1 MTKKYSGQPRKCCQL
16 GRCSYYFLPTP
27 SSLILLLIN
36 PDTVLTSKLVHFKD
50 LAIASCC
57 HCLPGWFILARQT
70 TVTITKTG
78 FLILG
83 LLTPSQNGFKDTR
96 EKKKTEVNLK

>member
-1 MTKKYSGQPRKCCQL
+1 M
-16 GRCSYYFLPTP
+16 
-27 SSLILLLIN
+27 LIN
-36 PDTVLTSKLVHFKD
+36 PDTVLKLVHFKD

-57 HCLPGWFILARQT
+57 HCLTGWFILARQT

-83 LLTPSQNGFKDTR
+83 LKTPSQNGFKDTR
-96 EKKKTEVNLK
+96 EKKN